1 MHEGGNDKRP
11 AALRA
16 SMGAEASPAQRDAR
30 IMTRLLNTWHDAE
43 RLAMLWLYAFIT
55 ITIIVEV
62 LRRFVFDFSSIWG
75 EEAAR
80 YAFIYLVWIGAAV
93 GVRNRSHI
101 SFSIIVD
108 ILPARGAAIFS
119 IFGNLAIMTFAGF
132 ALYWSI
138 EPVLTSLK
146 YGSVSEGL
154 QLSRA
159 WFLVAVPLGFT
170 LVVLR
175 AFEATIE
182 DVRAFT
188 SNRRPPSG
196 EKLFD

>member
-1 MHEGGNDKRP
+1 
-11 AALRA
+11 
-16 SMGAEASPAQRDAR
+16 
-30 IMTRLLNTWHDAE
+30 MTRFLTSWHDAE
-43 RLAMLWLYAFIT
+43 RFAMLWLYAFIT
-55 ITIIVEV
+55 LTIIIEV

-75 EEAAR
+75 EESAR

-108 ILPARGAAIFS
+108 MLPARGAACFS
-119 IFGNLAIMTFAGF
+119 MFGNLAIMTFAVF

-138 EPVLTSLK
+138 EPVLTSIK

-159 WFLVAVPLGFT
+159 WFLFAVPLGFT
-170 LVVLR
+170 LVMLRSFEALIDDFR
-175 AFEATIE
+175 AFIA
-182 DVRAFT
+182 
-188 SNRRPPSG
+188 SRRPSTG